1 MVCLYSST
9 TQVCHLHLIYA
20 MQYWVKG
27 ILLTSVRRNRWKSS
41 GSRRRWWKW
50 WDDRTCKKM
59 NWFDVAKTRHA
70 KIRRTCSWEVAFFAS
85 DSQFLLIT
93 TWSLEKATFYTSV
106 YDLIAA
112 HEYWRTY
119 RTLEI
124 KLTTELERL
133 KTWCFDHWFFKEE
146 NNHIRLTKLGR
157 K

>member
-41 GSRRRWWKW
+41 GRRRRWWKW

-59 NWFDVAKTRHA
+59 NWFVVAKTRHA
-70 KIRRTCSWEVAFFAS
+70 KIRRTCSGEVAFFCIRFTVSAHYHLKPGKGYFLYIRLRS
-85 DSQFLLIT
+85 DCRSWILT
-93 TWSLEKATFYTSV
+93 A
-106 YDLIAA
+106 
-112 HEYWRTY
+112 Y